1 MYILGSVEDLNSSA
15 SLPSGLLI
23 SRIIVDCLVD
33 LSLFTPSLISAT
45 YDFHT
50 FSSTGYVQVG
60 EKLVK
65 RTGYVQVGE
74 KWVK

>member
-1 MYILGSVEDLNSSA
+1 MD
-15 SLPSGLLI
+15 
-23 SRIIVDCLVD
+23 RLVD
-33 LSLFTPSLISAT
+33 LSLFTPSLINAT

>member
-1 MYILGSVEDLNSSA
+1 MD
-15 SLPSGLLI
+15 
-23 SRIIVDCLVD
+23 RLVD
-33 LSLFTPSLISAT
+33 HYLFTLSLINAT

-74 KWVK
+74 KWVKKDTIKARAESP